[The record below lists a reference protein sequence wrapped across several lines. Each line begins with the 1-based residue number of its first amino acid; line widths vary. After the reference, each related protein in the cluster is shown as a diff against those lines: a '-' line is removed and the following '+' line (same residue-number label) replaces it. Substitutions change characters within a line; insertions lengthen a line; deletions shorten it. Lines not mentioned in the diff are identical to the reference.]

1 MKIINY
7 ITIILASH
15 LFTYENLACQ
25 NINFDIGYSNFRGG
39 IGYLKDKVL
48 DKELFYFSNINNEKS
63 ISFYSL
69 DGILIKKV
77 DLSKG
82 LNQLVNINKII
93 PIDLEKFILFGDG
106 EIVIFLDIINDTFK
120 KINLNFSLSE
130 LFKGN
135 KYFFHQL
142 SAGFDDKNR
151 LKLYLAP
158 IWISS
163 AECSTD
169 SISSLMKNNPIR
181 YFQLISSKERVV
193 PVCYEID
200 ILNLK
205 NSKAIFQE
213 YNKKTIL
220 DSEVLISI
228 IKPKVFLANNKIFI
242 NSIYNSRILIYDIKT
257 AKIDSIKFDFT
268 KFKKV
273 PIKFSEFDKGKTFQQ
288 LFKEEVS
295 LPVSQ
300 KPNVL
305 NILFNKTNNQYYVFT
320 MLDNT
325 NICMYKF
332 NENFH
337 FLNSTEKSITNFK
350 PPIWLTDS
358 FMLSNPTKR
367 NQINKYV
374 LEKHY
379 YTD

>member
-1 MKIINY
+1 
-7 ITIILASH
+7 
-15 LFTYENLACQ
+15 
-25 NINFDIGYSNFRGG
+25 
-39 IGYLKDKVL
+39 
-48 DKELFYFSNINNEKS
+48 
-63 ISFYSL
+63 
-69 DGILIKKV
+69 
-77 DLSKG
+77 
-82 LNQLVNINKII
+82 
-93 PIDLEKFILFGDG
+93 
-106 EIVIFLDIINDTFK
+106 
-120 KINLNFSLSE
+120 
-130 LFKGN
+130 
-135 KYFFHQL
+135 
-142 SAGFDDKNR
+142 
-151 LKLYLAP
+151 LYLAP

-273 PIKFSEFDKGKTFQQ
+273 HIKFSEFDKGKTFQQ